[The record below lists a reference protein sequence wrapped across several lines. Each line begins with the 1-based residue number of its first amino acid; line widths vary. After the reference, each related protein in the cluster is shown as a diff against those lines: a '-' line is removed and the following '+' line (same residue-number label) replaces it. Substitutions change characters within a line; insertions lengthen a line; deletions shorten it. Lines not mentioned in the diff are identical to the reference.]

1 MGIEFKILGP
11 PEILVGGENGVAV
24 SPQLWCVLVSLL
36 LTPNVPLPTEIL
48 VDHLWGENPPPKAKT
63 TVKSYI
69 WRIERALSRAAGDT
83 VYVSRR
89 AHGYALDVDAHAV
102 DLHRFRSLKRQSDAL
117 AESGESRHAFMLLR
131 EAEALWRGSA
141 LAGLPGD
148 WIGRIRSSLEEELR
162 SATARRIELGLAL
175 EQHAELLAELSDLA
189 ERYPL
194 DEVLAGHRMVALYR
208 SGRQADALSVY
219 RETRAR
225 LVVEGVEPAPSLA
238 RLHQRIL
245 QQDPELAVAPVHRR
259 PGRERQQNTL
269 LPDIGDFVGRM
280 DEMRLLGQKTEPE
293 TGPVLWVIEGMSG
306 VGKTSLA
313 IHAGHDMTERYPD
326 AQLYLP
332 FRAHDQLRTALDPAD
347 ALCDLLMM
355 LDVPPKRIPDTL
367 RARTELWRAELATRR
382 ALVIFDDVT
391 GPDQVMSLLPDTG
404 DCLVIVTS
412 RRRHP
417 DWGKAHS
424 LTLRV
429 FPEDDAVTLFT
440 QTAGSAAEHEP
451 DHVAKVAR
459 LCGCLPLAIRLAASR
474 LRSGSAASLP
484 DLIDELDERS
494 LRHRQ
499 AGEVSNGVRAAFELS
514 YRQLAVSIQRL
525 FRYLG
530 IGPCLDISC
539 YSAAVL
545 GRSTVAEAEAAIECL
560 CSHHLLEQK
569 SSGRYGFHDLIRAF
583 AAARFAS
590 EDTQSE
596 LRNAVGR
603 LADYYLR
610 VVKHANEILYANPG
624 VASSDTDTQPMPRID
639 TPEAAGEW
647 LEAEWGNALRI
658 AGYCAGHEW
667 KRRSADLIHE
677 LAEFLETSGRWDD
690 ALKAHLMALRACRDL
705 DDLPGVARA
714 AFDLSLTSL
723 RTGHSETALQHATEA
738 AVAFG
743 TLGDRQSRAAAFDRM
758 GVIHRNAARF
768 REALAHHQEA
778 IDIYREAHDLQGL
791 ARTLGHAGT
800 ALGSLGRLA
809 EQMNY
814 LSEALTI
821 YNQSGDLRGQAIML
835 NNIGAVQHDQGY
847 HRDAMRSY
855 CASRDIFRMIGGR
868 QSLALLEHN
877 IGRLHKYKGDY
888 AAAITVYRE
897 VLVIYRSIG
906 DLQHQA
912 YALNDIG
919 AVYQCI
925 DRLDEALAHHER
937 AASVAEAAGDR
948 YMYVTAL
955 CGAAEAHF
963 ESDRLNAALES
974 YQQATRIAGEIESL
988 YLKATSLN
996 GTAEILLRTQ
1006 GPEAARIY
1014 LREAHDIFTQLGV
1027 PEAVTVGIRLHALD
1041 TPASKMATP
1050 QGPRRVGE
1058 Q

>member
-1 MGIEFKILGP
+1 VGIEFNILGP
-11 PEILVGGENGVAV
+11 PEILVVGESGVAV

-36 LTPNVPLPTEIL
+36 LTPNVPLPTEVL
-48 VDHLWGENPPPKAKT
+48 VDHLWGENPPPKART
-63 TVKSYI
+63 TVKSYV
-69 WRIERALSRAAGDT
+69 WRIERALSRAAGDA

-117 AESGESRHAFMLLR
+117 AESGESRHAVVLLR

-148 WIGRIRSSLEEELR
+148 WIGRMRSSLEEEQR
-162 SATARRIELGLAL
+162 SATARRIELELAL
-175 EQHAELLAELSDLA
+175 EQHTELLAELSDLA

-219 RETRAR
+219 RKTRAR
-225 LVVEGVEPAPSLA
+225 LVAEGVEPAPSLA

-245 QQDPELAVAPVHRR
+245 QQDPELAVAPVHRHA
-259 PGRERQQNTL
+259 GRERQRNTL
-269 LPDIGDFVGRM
+269 PPDIGDFVGRM
-280 DEMRLLGQKTEPE
+280 EEMRLLKQRTEPE
-293 TGPVLWVIEGMSG
+293 TSPVLWRIEGMSG
-306 VGKTSLA
+306 VGKTALA
-313 IHAGHDMTERYPD
+313 VHAAHAMTERYPD
-326 AQLYLP
+326 TQLYLP

-347 ALCDLLMM
+347 ALFDLLMM

-367 RARTELWRAELATRR
+367 RARTELWRAELAARR

-391 GPDQVMSLLPDTG
+391 GPEQVMSLLPETG

-417 DWGKAHS
+417 GWAGARS
-424 LTLRV
+424 MTLRV
-429 FPEDDAVTLFT
+429 LPEDDAVALFT
-440 QTAGSAAEHEP
+440 QIAGSAAEREP
-451 DHVAKVAR
+451 DHVARVAR

-499 AGEVSNGVRAAFELS
+499 AGEVTNGVQAAFELS
-514 YRQLAVSIQRL
+514 YRQLTVSKQRL

-545 GRSTVAEAEAAIECL
+545 GGSTVAEAETALECL

-569 SSGRYGFHDLIRAF
+569 SRGRYDFHDLIRTF

-590 EDTQSE
+590 EDTQQE

-603 LADYYLR
+603 LADYYMSVLKR
-610 VVKHANEILYANPG
+610 ANEILYAHRRET
-624 VASSDTDTQPMPRID
+624 STYTETQTPIID
-639 TPEAAGEW
+639 TPEAAEEW
-647 LEAEWGNALRI
+647 LEVEWGNALRI
-658 AGYCAGHEW
+658 AEYCAGHEW

-705 DDLPGVARA
+705 DDLPSIARA

-743 TLGDRQSRAAAFDRM
+743 TLGDRRGQAAALDRM

-778 IDIYREAHDLQGL
+778 MDIYREAHDPQGL

-800 ALGSLGRLA
+800 ALGSLGRLP
-809 EQMNY
+809 EQMNC

-821 YNQSGDLRGQAIML
+821 YNRSGDLRGQAITL

-855 CASRDIFRMIGGR
+855 YASRDIFRKIGGR

-888 AAAITVYRE
+888 EAAIAVYRE
-897 VLVIYRSIG
+897 VLATYRSIG

-948 YMYVTAL
+948 YGYATAL
-955 CGAAEAHF
+955 CSVAESHF
-963 ESDRLNAALES
+963 ESDRLDTALES
-974 YQQATRIAGEIESL
+974 YQQAAKIAGEIESL
-988 YLKATSLN
+988 YLKATALN
-996 GTAEILLRTQ
+996 GTAEIMLRTQ

-1014 LREAHDIFTQLGV
+1014 LREAHDIFAQLGV
-1027 PEAVTVGIRLHALD
+1027 PEAVTVEIRLHALD
-1041 TPASKMATP
+1041 TPAS
-1050 QGPRRVGE
+1050 
-1058 Q
+1058 